1 MRKSYCNETTMTVN
15 MVIELNEVQGIIE
28 VLSKV
33 EDPDYKVADL
43 LKSMKKVKREAAVEA
58 LRTRACRVA
67 ALDGRR
73 QI

>member
-1 MRKSYCNETTMTVN
+1 MTVN
-15 MVIELNEVQGIIE
+15 MIIELNEVQGIIE

-58 LRTRACRVA
+58 LRTFQDMADA
-67 ALDGRR
+67 E
-73 QI
+73 

>member
-1 MRKSYCNETTMTVN
+1 MTVN

-58 LRTRACRVA
+58 LRTFQDMADA
-67 ALDGRR
+67 D
-73 QI
+73 

>member
-1 MRKSYCNETTMTVN
+1 MTVN

-33 EDPDYKVADL
+33 EDPDYRVADL

-58 LRTRACRVA
+58 LATFQNMADA
-67 ALDGRR
+67 E
-73 QI
+73 

>member
-1 MRKSYCNETTMTVN
+1 MRKSYCNENTMTVN

-58 LRTRACRVA
+58 LATFQNMADA
-67 ALDGRR
+67 E
-73 QI
+73 

>member
-58 LRTRACRVA
+58 LRTFQDMADA
-67 ALDGRR
+67 D
-73 QI
+73 

>member
-15 MVIELNEVQGIIE
+15 MVNELNEVQGIIE

-58 LRTRACRVA
+58 LRTFQNMADA
-67 ALDGRR
+67 E
-73 QI
+73 

>member
-1 MRKSYCNETTMTVN
+1 MTVN

-43 LKSMKKVKREAAVEA
+43 LKSMKKIKREAAVEA
-58 LRTRACRVA
+58 LRTFQDMADA
-67 ALDGRR
+67 D
-73 QI
+73 

>member
-1 MRKSYCNETTMTVN
+1 MRKSYCTEPPMTVN

-43 LKSMKKVKREAAVEA
+43 LKSMKKIKREAAVEA
-58 LRTRACRVA
+58 LRTFQSMADA
-67 ALDGRR
+67 D
-73 QI
+73 

>member
-1 MRKSYCNETTMTVN
+1 MTVN

-28 VLSKV
+28 VPSKV

-58 LRTRACRVA
+58 LRTFQDMADA
-67 ALDGRR
+67 D
-73 QI
+73 

>member
-1 MRKSYCNETTMTVN
+1 MTVN

-58 LRTRACRVA
+58 LRTFQNMADA
-67 ALDGRR
+67 E
-73 QI
+73 